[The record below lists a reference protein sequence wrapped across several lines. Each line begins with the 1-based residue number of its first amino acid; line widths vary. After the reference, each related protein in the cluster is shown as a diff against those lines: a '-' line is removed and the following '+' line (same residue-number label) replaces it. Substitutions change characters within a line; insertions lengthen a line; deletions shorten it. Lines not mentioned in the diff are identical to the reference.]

1 MLLKI
6 HYNPLRFIKALEL
19 LLEKN
24 ADVDLTD
31 NDERTAIHVAAEHGM
46 TKCVTMLGEHTP
58 ASVNYSADAGKS
70 PLHLAAIAGFK

>member
-1 MLLKI
+1 M
-6 HYNPLRFIKALEL
+6 

-24 ADVDLTD
+24 ADIELTD
-31 NDERTAIHVAAEHGM
+31 NEERTAIHVAANYGM

-58 ASVNYSADAGKS
+58 TSVNYTADAGKS